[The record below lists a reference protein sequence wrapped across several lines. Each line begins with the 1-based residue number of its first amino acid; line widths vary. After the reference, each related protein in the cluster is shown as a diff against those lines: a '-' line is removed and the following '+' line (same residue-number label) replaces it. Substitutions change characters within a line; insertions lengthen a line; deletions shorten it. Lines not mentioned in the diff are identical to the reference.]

1 MRIQISSA
9 GIIALFIAVAPSVAL
24 TLTGQVVD
32 AQTGNPLPDV
42 NVVVTG
48 YQNVLPVSTTEPIG
62 ERHLG
67 GTTDMAGRFRIDVGD
82 LPGIYRLLISH
93 LGYREARVET
103 DPAGTTPLVKLE
115 PEAIRGSEVVVT
127 AGRGT
132 PGATPGALT
141 NIDHRAVEASNSVIE
156 PPLLASLIPNAT
168 AFNWGGLTLG
178 PTHLRIRGFDS
189 NRLSVSVNGVP
200 INDPEDHN
208 VYWQNTPDFLSN
220 THDLQV
226 ERGVSNFASG
236 PAGVAGGLNLVTS
249 DAVAKRETALGL
261 QWGTYRSER
270 RTFLYRSGLVE
281 HQYNFTGRFSRVKS
295 DGYRD
300 HSAATEWSYFL
311 AATRFDPNIITN
323 LEVYGGEEVTDLNF
337 EAVARSILDTNRT
350 YNKNANYAQNY
361 DGERD
366 RFQQPHYILRNKWRL
381 TPAVEVEESL
391 FWIQGSG
398 YYEQFKGGRKFADY
412 NMTPFF
418 RYDDADQDG
427 AIDSVLVTKTDLI
440 RRKYVDKDQIGWMP
454 RLTWKVSDATEV
466 GAGLELRRYTSDHY
480 GRVVW
485 ARALPP
491 GVTPDHEYY
500 RWKGQKDY
508 SGVSGSLHHHLN
520 EQLSVNAGLEVRHV
534 AYSVDQKKNSSFTG
548 YSYDADWT
556 FVNPRLGASYALTP
570 QTDLYLSLAMAGRE
584 PVDDQLL
591 DADNPK
597 DKPKFH
603 NYGFAEVDPERMS
616 DVEIGGRH
624 RMEDVEVGG
633 NVYMMLFTDEIVATG
648 QYVDSLDLLT
658 VTNAPTSQHLGIELD
673 GLWRTPVEG
682 LKLTGDISLDHSTF
696 GDFTYHYVDSI
707 DVNWSYIDVPV
718 NARGNRIPMTPSY
731 VANIRA
737 NYEWG
742 PASLGLNWHAVSR
755 QYLDPREDNRWS
767 LEPYS
772 LLGALI
778 AYKVS
783 LKSVALDISLN
794 GYNLL
799 DAEYEPFGWTE
810 TIDPVGDPP
819 ASGRYLPKFIPAAGR
834 SYLAGVT
841 VRL

>member
-1 MRIQISSA
+1 MFAQLRRGALAVLLILTAGVASA
-9 GIIALFIAVAPSVAL
+9 APLA
-24 TLTGQVVD
+24 GQVLD
-32 AQTGNPLPDV
+32 AATGNPIADA
-42 NVVVTG
+42 NVTVAG
-48 YQNVLPVSTTEPIG
+48 GIGGASTD
-62 ERHLG
+62 LAG
-67 GTTDMAGRFRIDVGD
+67 GFRIEGLEEGRSYD
-82 LPGIYRLLISH
+82 LTISH
-93 LGYREARVET
+93 VSYET
-103 DPAGTTPLVKLE
+103 FDGGATAGGGFYWFHLKPAS
-115 PEAIRGSEVVVT
+115 IRLTEVVVS
-127 AGRGT
+127 AGRGV
-132 PGATPGALT
+132 PGKTPGALT
-141 NIDHRAVEASNSVIE
+141 NIDHRAVEASNSVLE

-200 INDPEDHN
+200 LNDPEDHN

-236 PAGVAGGLNLVTS
+236 PAGVAGGLNVVTS

-261 QWGTYRSER
+261 QWGDYGTER

-311 AATRFDPNIITN
+311 AATRYDPNVVTN

-337 EAVARSILDTNRT
+337 EAVEKSILDANRT
-350 YNKNANYAQNY
+350 YNKNANYGKNY
-361 DGERD
+361 DGEKD
-366 RFQQPHYILRNKWRL
+366 HFQQPHYVLRNKWRL
-381 TPAVEVEESL
+381 TPKVEVEEAL

-398 YYEQFKGGRKFADY
+398 YYEQFRVGRKFADY
-412 NMTPFF
+412 NMTTFSHF
-418 RYDDADQDG
+418 DDTNDDG
-427 AIDSVLVTKTDLI
+427 AIDTILVTRTDII
-440 RRKYVDKDQIGWMP
+440 RRKYVDKDQIGWRP

-466 GAGLELRRYTSDHY
+466 GAGLELRRYKSDHY

-485 ARALPP
+485 ASALPP

-520 EQLSVNAGLEVRHV
+520 EQLSLNAGLEVRRV
-534 AYSVDQKKNSSFTG
+534 TYSVDQKKNSSFTG
-548 YSYDADWT
+548 YSYDTDWT
-556 FVNPRLGASYALTP
+556 FVNPRVGASYALNP

-584 PVDDQLL
+584 PIDEQLL

-597 DKPKFH
+597 DKPKFPE
-603 NYGFAEVDPERMS
+603 YGYTEVKPERMS
-616 DVEIGGRH
+616 DIEIGGRH
-624 RMEDVEVGG
+624 RMGDVEVGG
-633 NVYMMLFTDEIVATG
+633 NVYVMLFTDEIVATG
-648 QYVDSLDLLT
+648 QYVESLDLLT

-682 LKLTGDISLDHSTF
+682 LKLTGDISLDQSTF

-707 DVNWSYIDVPV
+707 DANWSYIDVPV
-718 NARGNRIPMTPSY
+718 KAKGNRIPMTPSY

-737 NYEWG
+737 SYEWG
-742 PASLGLNWHAVSR
+742 RLSLGLNWHAVSK
-755 QYLDPREDNRWS
+755 QYLDPREDDRWS
-767 LEPYS
+767 LDPYS
-772 LLGALI
+772 LLGASI
-778 AYKVS
+778 GCKVPLQS
-783 LKSVALDISLN
+783 LALDLSMN

-799 DAEYEPFGWTE
+799 DTQFEPFGWTE

-819 ASGRYLPKFIPAAGR
+819 VSGRYLPKFIPAAGR
-834 SYLAGVT
+834 TIMGGVT
-841 VRL
+841 LRM